1 MAKYKKI
8 PNNYTVGG
16 QDIEVRHVDYIT
28 NDNHGTTPNCALGQC
43 YISQG
48 YVSIRNSQTETSKT
62 NTFYH
67 ELIHSI
73 LGTMGHDLNEDEGF
87 VNCFAG
93 FLTEAMKDAYFK
105 VEERLNEQER

>member
-16 QDIEVRHVDYIT
+16 QDMEVRHVEYLT
-28 NDNHGTTPNCALGQC
+28 NNSGVSPNGALGEC
-43 YISQG
+43 FLSQG
-48 YVSIRNSQTETSKT
+48 YVSIRNSQTETSKH

-67 ELIHSI
+67 ELTHSI
-73 LGTMGHDLNEDEGF
+73 LGTMGHDLNDDEGF

-105 VEERLNEQER
+105 VEE